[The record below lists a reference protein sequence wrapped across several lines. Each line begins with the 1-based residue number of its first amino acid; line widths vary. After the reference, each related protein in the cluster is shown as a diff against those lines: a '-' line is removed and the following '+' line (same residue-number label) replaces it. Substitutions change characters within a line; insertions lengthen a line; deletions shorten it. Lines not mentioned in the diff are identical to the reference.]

1 MSIVKLHR
9 SFEERRNNLIEK
21 LEKNRSELDLSQQHQ
36 IYGAIKE
43 IEKFLKS
50 IDYYRTLEAES
61 SFDIDLSEEREWPI
75 LQRAKRAC
83 KKTGKGTKKCIK
95 WTFIEMPR
103 MVGKTL
109 GGQYKDYKKRRE
121 MEKEVRREIERRM
134 REGK

>member
-1 MSIVKLHR
+1 MSIIKLHR

-75 LQRAKRAC
+75 LQRAKRTC
-83 KKTGKGTKKCIK
+83 KNTAKGTRKCVK
-95 WTFIEMPR
+95 WTFIHLPKMA
-103 MVGKTL
+103 VKTL
-109 GGQYKDYKKRRE
+109 RGQYKDYQKRRE
-121 MEKEVRREIERRM
+121 MEKEIRREMERRL